1 MITNAYKK
9 MMTANITGPLGNI
22 TDLFGKSRTV
32 YSLSGTSF
40 VNIFG
45 GSYKLNEAPTS
56 SNSNASYPG
65 RGIYVVTGTGTTP
78 ASENDYQLAN
88 MTNEL
93 TFNTGTSTII
103 RDENNE
109 IIGAKHSIV
118 QVNNTTNNITIN
130 EIGVAAACYHNT
142 SASSSCWVLA
152 DRVVLDTPIVVAPSE
167 TITFAVNVTY

>member
-1 MITNAYKK
+1 MITNVYKK

-22 TDLFGKSRTV
+22 TDLFGTSRTV
-32 YSLSGTSF
+32 QSLSGTSS

-45 GSYKLNEAPTS
+45 GNYKLNTAPTS
-56 SNSNASYPG
+56 SNASFPG
-65 RGIYVVTGTGTTP
+65 KGIYVVTGTGTTP

-103 RDENNE
+103 RDENDE
-109 IIGAKHSIV
+109 VIGAKHSIV

-130 EIGVAAACYHNT
+130 EIGVAAVCFYGT
-142 SASSSCWVLA
+142 SSSCWVLA
-152 DRVVLDTPIVVAPSE
+152 DRIVLDTPIVVAPSE